1 MNDKLKQLY
10 KDVILKHNND
20 PYHYAKKETATYLLE
35 AYNPLCGDKFKVFL
49 EVEDNVITSI
59 HFHGYGCAI
68 SKASTSVM
76 VQSMEGKSIE
86 ESVQIC
92 SEFLHTLHH
101 EVANNEDNRADFE
114 AFAAAREFPGRM
126 KCASLSWDE
135 MGRFLKKML

>member
-10 KDVILKHNND
+10 KDVILKHNNE
-20 PYHYAKKETATYLLE
+20 PYHYAKKESAKHVLE

-49 EVEDNVITSI
+49 EMEEGKIQSI

-76 VQSMEGKSIE
+76 VKALENQDIEAAQSLCK
-86 ESVQIC
+86 
-92 SEFLHTLHH
+92 EFLFSLQHKMKEGDALR
-101 EVANNEDNRADFE
+101 EDFE
-114 AFAAAREFPGRM
+114 AFAAAKEFPGRM

-135 MGRFLKKML
+135 MIGFLNEFK

>member
-20 PYHYAKKETATYLLE
+20 PFHYAKKEEATHVLE
-35 AYNPLCGDKFKVFL
+35 AYNPLCGDKFKVFI
-49 EVEDNVITSI
+49 EVEEGRIRSI

-68 SKASTSVM
+68 SKASTSIM
-76 VQSMEGKSIE
+76 VQVLENQDIE
-86 ESVQIC
+86 KARDLC
-92 SEFLHTLHH
+92 KEFLFTLHH
-101 EVANNEDNRADFE
+101 PNEEEDSTREDFQ

-135 MGRFLKKML
+135 MMKFLEKR